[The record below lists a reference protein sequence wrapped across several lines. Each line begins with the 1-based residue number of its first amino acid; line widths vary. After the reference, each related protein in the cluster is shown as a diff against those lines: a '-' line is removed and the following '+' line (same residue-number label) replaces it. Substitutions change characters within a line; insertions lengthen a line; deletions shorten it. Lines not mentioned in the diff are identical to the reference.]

1 MENRANPKKEK
12 IQNPHNG
19 KKKKKKKLQI
29 FRNKSVTHIGNCVKM
44 FANKSNDRKSLI
56 TH

>member
-1 MENRANPKKEK
+1 MANRANPKKEK

-19 KKKKKKKLQI
+19 KKKKKKLQI

-56 TH
+56 AH